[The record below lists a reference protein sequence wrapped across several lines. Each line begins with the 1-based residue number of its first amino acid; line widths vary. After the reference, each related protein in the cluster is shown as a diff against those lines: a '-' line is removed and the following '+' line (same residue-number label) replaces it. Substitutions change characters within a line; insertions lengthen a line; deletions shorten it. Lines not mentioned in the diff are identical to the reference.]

1 MPPPTRKA
9 AGVSFGT
16 SAVPEPKRTRPR
28 RRVEHGLWGRW
39 TYQYMNDIVVKS
51 YGTELDPD
59 SFFDVEKDDDANN
72 LSDKLLNDWR
82 AELAKAKA
90 ENRQPNIWRVALSV
104 FGWAALWPGLAYF
117 CESFVKIG
125 EAYVLGLVLNWFQ
138 DLDAPKSDG
147 YVYASILSALV
158 IFHAVLHHVEF
169 FLSMRL
175 GMQMR
180 VGFIT
185 AIYRKC
191 LALSISNT
199 SSTGLIVNLVSN
211 DVQRFEDAAPFA
223 HFIWLGPVEVLLIA
237 YFMYLQIGLS
247 FLAAMFAILALIP
260 IQSLFA
266 RRFGQIRK
274 RTVNVRD
281 ERIKTLSDAIAG
293 MMVVKLYAW
302 EKPFSKNVNSL
313 RDEEMFWIRKASVLR
328 AWNEA
333 IYYCSSSVI
342 ELFAFITYWLAGGEF
357 TSAKI
362 FTCIVYMSVIKLSM
376 TNFYPKALQFITES
390 RVSLQRIQ
398 AFLSLPEITARRD
411 PAVEAELL
419 AQCGPEVDILIREG
433 TFSWGVGIETAGVV
447 APMSKR
453 EKAALDAISGKN
465 DTKPADVVVEV
476 ESADVETKN
485 DRNVAADSNAGSTG
499 KVILHDLDLTIATGE
514 LVAVI
519 GPVGSGKSSL
529 LHALLAETDSTPATR
544 MAIRSRRVAFCTQ
557 TPFILSGTIRENI
570 TFGCELDEAWLREVI
585 SVCAMERDVELFD
598 NGLDTVVGE
607 RGVTLSGGQRARLGL
622 ARAVYSRA
630 ELYLL
635 DDPLSA
641 VDTKVARHLFE
652 KCIQGAL
659 KGRTV
664 LLVTHQL
671 QFARRCARVMLLEQ
685 GRVVGFGTHQ
695 EVLGLRGSKF
705 AQAMVEMEGEA
716 AKKGGEEEV
725 DVDDLARP
733 TEALGTEDR
742 VAEAVVEEVKE
753 VAVVEVT
760 ETAKVQGEG
769 LIKAE
774 QSAQGVVALRTYW
787 DFFRA
792 GASAAAFIIM
802 VALLLLGE
810 ASRIGTD
817 YWLARWSTKSP
828 SDQRWIENVWIFLIL
843 GVGTLAISVGRA
855 IMFFQLCLK
864 STEMIFRK
872 MLSSTFR
879 SPIGFFQS
887 NPHGRLM
894 NRFSKDLN
902 LSDEM
907 LPLTFFDFV
916 QCFFMIIGTVVISVV
931 FIPYV
936 LVSVPVMGFLFYFLR
951 KYYIAASRQIKRY
964 ESVTRSPVYST
975 VSATLEGL
983 STIRAYGNQ
992 EGFRQSFARIQNE
1005 NTRVYFCFLSAA
1017 RWLGLR
1023 LDVMSA
1029 MFLTLIAYV
1038 SVAAKGVSALGLN
1051 PGSVGLLL
1059 SYGLSLVGLFQ
1070 WAVRQS
1076 AEVENLMVS
1085 VERILEYT
1093 KLEPEA
1099 PEHTDTVPPENWP
1112 TSGEVIMKSMSL
1124 TYPSAPRPV
1133 LNDIN
1138 VNIPGGAKVGVVGRT
1153 GAGKSSL
1160 LQALFRLVEPS
1171 PAESVFIDGVPTS
1184 KLGLTDL
1191 RSRISIIPQE
1201 SFCFK
1206 GTLRFNLDPFGRHD
1220 DAALWRALEGVELK
1234 HVVERMPEKMDSPVH
1249 ENGGN
1254 WSAGERQLI
1263 CLARAVLRDS
1273 KLIVMDEATSS
1284 VDMRTDA
1291 LVQRA
1296 IRSEEGLFATSTVLT
1311 IAHRLQTI
1319 IDFDFVLVLDA
1330 GKVVEF
1336 GTPHSLLEKP
1346 IADNSAWFHRMVS
1359 EMGEESQQQL
1369 RKLAAEK
1376 DASKA
1381 FKAKM
1386 E

>member
-1 MPPPTRKA
+1 MATRPAVPVAAPAMPPPMPKA

-16 SAVPEPKRTRPR
+16 SAVPDMKRKRPR
-28 RRVEHGLWGRW
+28 QRAEHGFWSRW
-39 TYQYMNDIVVKS
+39 TFRYMNDIIVKS

-59 SFFDVEKDDDANN
+59 SFFDVEKNDDANP
-72 LSDKLLNDWR
+72 LSDRLLDNWR
-82 AELAKAKA
+82 AELARAKA
-90 ENRQPNIWRVALSV
+90 AGRQPNIWRVVRSV
-104 FGWAALWPGLAYF
+104 FGLAMLWPGLAYF
-117 CESFVKIG
+117 LESFLKIG

-138 DLDAPKSDG
+138 DLSAPRWYG
-147 YVYASILSALV
+147 YLYASILSGLV
-158 IFHAVLHHVEF
+158 ICHAFLRHVEP

-175 GMQMR
+175 GMQIR

-191 LALSISNT
+191 LALSISHT
-199 SSTGLIVNLVSN
+199 SSTGFIVNLVSN
-211 DVQRFEDAAPFA
+211 DVQRFEDAALFGN
-223 HFIWLGPVEVLLIA
+223 FIWLAPIEVVLIA
-237 YFMYLQIGLS
+237 YFIYLQIGLS
-247 FLAAMFAILALIP
+247 FIAALIAILAPIP

-266 RRFGQIRK
+266 RRFGHIRK
-274 RTVNVRD
+274 QTVKVRD

-302 EKPFSKNVNSL
+302 EKPFTDNINSL

-333 IYYCSSSVI
+333 IYYCSTSCI
-342 ELFAFITYWLAGGEF
+342 ELITFLTYWLAGGEL
-357 TSAKI
+357 TSTKV
-362 FTCIVYMSVIKLSM
+362 FTCVVYMGVVRLSM

-390 RVSLQRIQ
+390 RVSFERIQ
-398 AFLSLPEITARRD
+398 AFLSLPEITTHRNLA
-411 PAVEAELL
+411 AEAELL
-419 AQCGPEVDILIREG
+419 AQCGPEVDIIVREG
-433 TFSWGVGIETAGVV
+433 TFSWGVGIEAVGVTA
-447 APMSKR
+447 PISRR
-453 EKAALDAISGKN
+453 EKAALKSISGKRETN
-465 DTKPADVVVEV
+465 PAATVVEV
-476 ESADVETKN
+476 DTDGDRGASTESS
-485 DRNVAADSNAGSTG
+485 AATASE
-499 KVILHDLDLTIATGE
+499 KVILHGLNITITTGE

-529 LHALLAETDSTPATR
+529 LHALLSEMESTSTTR
-544 MAIRSRRVAFCTQ
+544 MAIRSQRVAFCTQ

-570 TFGCELDEAWLREVI
+570 AFGCELDEVWLKEV
-585 SVCAMERDVELFD
+585 VAACAMERDVELFGD
-598 NGLDTVVGE
+598 GLDTVVGE

-622 ARAVYSRA
+622 ARAVYARA

-652 KCIQGAL
+652 ECIQGAL

-671 QFARRCARVMLLEQ
+671 QFARRCTRVMLLEQ
-685 GRVVGFGTHQ
+685 GNIVGFGTHQ
-695 EVLGLRGSKF
+695 DVLGLSGSKF
-705 AQAMVEMEGEA
+705 AQAMVEMEGENA
-716 AKKGGEEEV
+716 RNGEEV
-725 DVDDLARP
+725 ADVDDLVPLAGER
-733 TEALGTEDR
+733 TEDDA
-742 VAEAVVEEVKE
+742 AETAVEEE
-753 VAVVEVT
+753 GSVADNAGTGNFLVCNDSST
-760 ETAKVQGEG
+760 PNRISAKAEGGG

-774 QSAQGVVALRTYW
+774 KSAQGVVSLRTYW
-787 DFFRA
+787 DFFRS
-792 GASAAAFIIM
+792 GAKAATFFVM
-802 VALLLLGE
+802 VGLLLMGE
-810 ASRIGTD
+810 ASRIGMD
-817 YWLARWSTKSP
+817 YWIARWSTQSR
-828 SDQRWIENVWIFLIL
+828 SDQGWIGNAWLFLL
-843 GVGTLAISVGRA
+843 FGLGTLAISAGRA

-864 STEMIFRK
+864 STETIFRR
-872 MLSSTFR
+872 MLSCTFR
-879 SPIGFFQS
+879 SPIAFFQS
-887 NPHGRLM
+887 NPHGRLL

-902 LSDEM
+902 LSDET

-916 QCFFMIIGTVVISVV
+916 QCFLMIIGTAVVSVV
-931 FIPYV
+931 FIPYI
-936 LVSVPVMGFLFYFLR
+936 LVSVPIMGLLFYFLR

-964 ESVTRSPVYST
+964 EAVTRSPVYST

-992 EGFRQSFARIQNE
+992 EGFP
-1005 NTRVYFCFLSAA
+1005 
-1017 RWLGLR
+1017 
-1023 LDVMSA
+1023 
-1029 MFLTLIAYV
+1029 LIAYV
-1038 SVAAKGVSALGLN
+1038 SVSAKGVNALGLN

-1059 SYGLSLVGLFQ
+1059 SYGLSLIGLFQ
-1070 WAVRQS
+1070 WAIRQS
-1076 AEVENLMVS
+1076 VEVENTMVA
-1085 VERILEYT
+1085 VERLLEYT

-1099 PEHTDTVPPENWP
+1099 PEHTDTAPPQNWP
-1112 TSGEVIMKSMSL
+1112 SSGEVIMKSMSL

-1191 RSRISIIPQE
+1191 RNRISIIPQE

-1330 GKVVEF
+1330 GRVVEF

-1346 IADNSAWFHRMVS
+1346 ISDESAWFHRMVS
-1359 EMGEESQQQL
+1359 EMGDESQQQL
-1369 RKLAAEK
+1369 RKLAAAKNALEAIK
-1376 DASKA
+1376 L
-1381 FKAKM
+1381 KM